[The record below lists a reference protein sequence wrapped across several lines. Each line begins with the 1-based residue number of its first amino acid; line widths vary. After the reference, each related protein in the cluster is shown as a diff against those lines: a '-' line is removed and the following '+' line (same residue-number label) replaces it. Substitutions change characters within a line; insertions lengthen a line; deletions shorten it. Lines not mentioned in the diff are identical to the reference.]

1 MVALQFPL
9 SLGFPRQE
17 YWSGCHFLLQGIF
30 PTQGSNPHLKRLLH
44 ERWILYCSATREAEQ
59 ILGLIQSVES
69 LNKKAGKRIYSLCL
83 IFFFFFLLVF
93 SYTQTGTYTIGSPGS
108 WTRITQL
115 VVLASSLQMTH
126 HEISQHNHLSQFP
139 IISLSRPISSLN
151 LLSVS
156 KLLWRLWVNRITL
169 HQHGGMWSQKS
180 REDNTCGDTFEDF
193 GPLARQLRHILR
205 DSEDAVKQSTGHC
218 GTCLTLI
225 LCAAIFPPTV
235 PTPASLGH
243 FVTPLYVSLG
253 LFLEESL
260 GWDTIT
266 PNLTVGAS
274 SHPFRLYSW

>member
-1 MVALQFPL
+1 
-9 SLGFPRQE
+9 
-17 YWSGCHFLLQGIF
+17 
-30 PTQGSNPHLKRLLH
+30 
-44 ERWILYCSATREAEQ
+44 
-59 ILGLIQSVES
+59 
-69 LNKKAGKRIYSLCL
+69 
-83 IFFFFFLLVF
+83 
-93 SYTQTGTYTIGSPGS
+93 
-108 WTRITQL
+108 
-115 VVLASSLQMTH
+115 MTH
-126 HEISQHNHLSQFP
+126 HEISWHNHLSQFP

-169 HQHGGMWSQKS
+169 HQHRGMWSQKA

-193 GPLARQLRHILR
+193 GPLTEQLRLILR
-205 DSEDAVKQSTGHC
+205 DSEDTVKQSTGRC

-243 FVTPLYVSLG
+243 FVTPLCVSLG
-253 LFLEESL
+253 LFLEENL